1 MHPWQL
7 HFRPLH
13 RCTHLWWTDTDLTPP
28 VPTHPRYLLASRHRD
43 SAVTTACRGLIG
55 AATVALALTGVEA
68 SGKLNFKNISKH
80 LTTGHSSR
88 TTVTH
93 SSGKKFI
100 SAKVSC
106 DSDAY
111 ASAYSDWKS
120 SYIKAGAPPPPPGQ
134 IRHPPCHCLLS
145 RISAPTPLIY
155 RPALHLRPPQHA
167 ACPAGTAAPRSF
179 QPPAPLRTAT
189 HMYTDVT
196 SLLYPLQSIRGSGRK
211 PQAAER

>member
-28 VPTHPRYLLASRHRD
+28 FPTHPRYLLASSHRD
-43 SAVTTACRGLIG
+43 SAVATACRGLIG

-106 DSDAY
+106 NSDAY

-120 SYIKAGAPPPPPGQ
+120 SYIKAGAPPPPPAKSDTLPATASY
-134 IRHPPCHCLLS
+134 REYLPPPLSSTDLHCICVLPS
-145 RISAPTPLIY
+145 TQP
-155 RPALHLRPPQHA
+155 
-167 ACPAGTAAPRSF
+167 APRA
-179 QPPAPLRTAT
+179 PPRPGPSSHRRPSELQRTCT
-189 HMYTDVT
+189 LM
-196 SLLYPLQSIRGSGRK
+196 
-211 PQAAER
+211 